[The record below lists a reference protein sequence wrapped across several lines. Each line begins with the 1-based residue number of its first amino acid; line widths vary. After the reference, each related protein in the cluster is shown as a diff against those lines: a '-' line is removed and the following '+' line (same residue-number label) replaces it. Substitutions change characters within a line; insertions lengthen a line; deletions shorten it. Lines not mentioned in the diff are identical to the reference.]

1 MAANRTIIDRRS
13 FIGASGALGVAGA
26 LGLDVQA
33 AGAQDDK
40 RVINIISQQFLTDN
54 LVPLVEKEADAKL
67 ESMPFVS
74 STDSLSKLMAPGGTS
89 RFDLMIFTTQFGR
102 TPLLGQK
109 EGDEKLQPLNLDLIP
124 NAKRLLP
131 GIVQNDVVE
140 RGGKTYMI
148 PVFWGYDAPL
158 YNSAKISRE
167 EADSWALLFDDKYAG
182 RIAWR
187 DDAFGMFLAA
197 GLYLKIADPV
207 AMSDSQIEEVAKFL
221 TAKKKNVRTMWSKFG
236 EAVNLMSSGEVDTM
250 YGLIPM
256 RPALAKQG
264 IKAASSFPK
273 EGLITWTQSG
283 FIPKDA
289 PHPAA
294 AHRVINALLS
304 KEYGEKVMIETQ
316 YPSASAEAAT
326 MFSPDQRRS
335 LGLDIN
341 ERGVKVYP
349 LHFPAKMDRWL
360 ESWNIVKSV

>member
-1 MAANRTIIDRRS
+1 MAANHTIIDRRS
-13 FIGASGALGVAGA
+13 FIGASAALGVAGA
-26 LGLDVQA
+26 LGIDA
-33 AGAQDDK
+33 RAQGVANSE
-40 RVINIISQQFLTDN
+40 RVTNIISQQFLTDN
-54 LVPLVEKEADAKL
+54 LVPLVEQEANVKL

-102 TPLLGQK
+102 TPLLGRK
-109 EGDEKLQPLNLDLIP
+109 AGDEKLQPLNLDLIP
-124 NAKRLLP
+124 NAKKLLP

-140 RGGKTYMI
+140 REGKTYMI
-148 PVFWGYDAPL
+148 PVFWGFDAPL
-158 YNSAKISRE
+158 YNSGKISLE

-197 GLYLKIADPV
+197 GLYLKIEDPV
-207 AMSDSQIEEVAKFL
+207 AMSDSQIAEVAKFL
-221 TAKKKNVRTMWSKFG
+221 TAKKKNIRTMWSKFG
-236 EAVNLMSSGEVDTM
+236 EAVNLMSSGEIDTM

-256 RPALAKQG
+256 RPALANQG

-304 KEYGEKVMIETQ
+304 MEYGEKVMIETQ
-316 YPSASAEAAT
+316 YPSASAEAGT
-326 MFSPDQRRS
+326 KFSPDQRRA

-349 LHFPAKMDRWL
+349 LRFPTKMDRWL
-360 ESWNIVKSV
+360 ESWNIVKGA